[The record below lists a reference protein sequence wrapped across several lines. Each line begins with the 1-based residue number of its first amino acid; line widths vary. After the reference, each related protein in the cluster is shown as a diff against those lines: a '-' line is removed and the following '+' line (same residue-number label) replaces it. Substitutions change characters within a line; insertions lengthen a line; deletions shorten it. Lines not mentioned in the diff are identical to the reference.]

1 MILKSR
7 LDKIFRLSENG
18 SNAGTEV
25 TAGITTFLTMAYI
38 IVLQPMVLSGR
49 MFGFDTGMDFG
60 AVMTATCIS
69 SAAATAIMGIYA
81 RYPIAQ
87 APGMG
92 ENFFFVFS
100 VLPAVTAAGFSN
112 SWQVGL
118 GIIFVSGILFLA
130 LSLLGVRKVIIDAVS
145 PSMKNAMAVG
155 IGLFIAFIGMQNA
168 GVIVTAATIA
178 STPDGAI
185 ISGGTLVKLNPQI
198 FTVDLLVF
206 ASGLLLTAALYTR
219 KIRGAIILGI
229 IGATFVS
236 IIIKLIESSGLEIA
250 GLHFLSDSRLVKEF
264 TLSLN
269 LFSLPPSIK
278 PTFFK
283 MDILGALSL
292 SMVPFIIIFLF
303 MDMFD
308 TIGTLIGVSEQAGFI
323 KDNRLPRAEKAF
335 LSDAVGTV
343 IGACSGTTTV
353 TSFIESAAGVE
364 QGGRT
369 GLTSIVVALFF
380 LLALF
385 LSPLISMI
393 GSYTTIT
400 APALI
405 VVGSMM
411 IKNVLKIKWDDFSES
426 IPCFLMI
433 TGIPLT
439 YSIADG
445 LTMGFVSYPFIKLL
459 SGKGNNISWFM
470 YLLAILL
477 ILYFVFVRSKV

>member
-1 MILKSR
+1 
-7 LDKIFRLSENG
+7 
-18 SNAGTEV
+18 
-25 TAGITTFLTMAYI
+25 MAYI
-38 IVLQPMVLSGR
+38 IVVQPMVLSGR

-69 SAAATAIMGIYA
+69 AAFATAIMGIYA

-100 VLPAVTAAGFSN
+100 VLPAVSAAGFSD

-118 GIIFVSGILFLA
+118 GVVFISGILFLT
-130 LSLLGVRKVIIDAVS
+130 LSLLGFRKVIISAVS

-155 IGLFIAFIGMQNA
+155 IGVFIAFIGLQNA
-168 GVIVTAATIA
+168 GIIITAATIA
-178 STPDGAI
+178 STPEGPV
-185 ISGGTLVKLNPQI
+185 ISAGTLVKLNPLI
-198 FTVDLLVF
+198 FSADLMVF
-206 ASGLLLTAALYTR
+206 ATGLLITAALHVR
-219 KIRGAIILGI
+219 KVRGSIILGI
-229 IGATFVS
+229 AGATLLTIVL
-236 IIIKLIESSGLEIA
+236 KLLAVYGLDWP
-250 GLHFLSDSRLVKEF
+250 FLFNSRLVKEF
-264 TLSLN
+264 VLSSSV
-269 LFSLPPSIK
+269 FSLPPSLE
-278 PTFFK
+278 PTGFK
-283 MDILGALSL
+283 MDIPGALSL
-292 SMVPFIIIFLF
+292 SMIPFIIIFLF

-323 KDNRLPRAEKAF
+323 KDNKLPRASKAL
-335 LSDAVGTV
+335 LSDAVGTLA
-343 IGACSGTTTV
+343 GACFGTTTV

-369 GLTSIVVALFF
+369 GLTSITVSVFF

-385 LSPLISMI
+385 LSPLITMI

-411 IKNVLKIKWDDFSES
+411 IKNVLKIQWNDFSES
-426 IPCFLMI
+426 IPCFLII

-445 LTMGFVSYPFIKLL
+445 LTLGFVSYPFIKLL
-459 SGKGNNISWFM
+459 SGKGKDVTWFM
-470 YLLAILL
+470 YILALLLV
-477 ILYFVFVRSKV
+477 LYFVFIRSRI

>member
-1 MILKSR
+1 
-7 LDKIFRLSENG
+7 
-18 SNAGTEV
+18 
-25 TAGITTFLTMAYI
+25 MAYI
-38 IVLQPMVLSGR
+38 IVVQPMVLSGR

-69 SAAATAIMGIYA
+69 ASIATAIMGIFA

-118 GIIFVSGILFLA
+118 GVVFISGLLFLA
-130 LSLLGVRKVIIDAVS
+130 LSLLGFRKVIINAVS

-155 IGLFIAFIGMQNA
+155 IGIFIAFIGLQNA
-168 GVIVTAATIA
+168 GIIVTAATIA
-178 STPDGAI
+178 STPGGPV
-185 ISGGTLVKLNPQI
+185 ISAGTLVKLNPSI
-198 FTVDLLVF
+198 ISADLLVF
-206 ASGLLLTAALYTR
+206 VSGLLITSALHVR
-219 KIRGAIILGI
+219 KVRGSIILGI
-229 IGATFVS
+229 AGATVLT
-236 IIIKLIESSGLEIA
+236 IILKLLAGSGLEWP
-250 GLHFLSDSRLVKEF
+250 FLSNSRLAKEF
-264 TLSLN
+264 AFSTSV
-269 LFSLPPSIK
+269 FSLPPSLE
-278 PTFFK
+278 PTMFK
-283 MDILGALSL
+283 MDIGGALSL
-292 SMVPFIIIFLF
+292 SMIPFIVIFLF

-323 KDNRLPRAEKAF
+323 KNNKLPRASKAF
-335 LSDAVGTV
+335 LSDALGTV
-343 IGACSGTTTV
+343 AGACAGTTTV

-369 GLTSIVVALFF
+369 GLTSVTVSFFF

-385 LSPLISMI
+385 ISPLITMI

-405 VVGSMM
+405 IVGSMM
-411 IKNVLKIKWDDFSES
+411 IKNVIKIQWDDFSES
-426 IPCFLMI
+426 IPCFLII

-445 LTMGFVSYPFIKLL
+445 LTMGFVSYPFIKLF
-459 SGKGNNISWFM
+459 SGKGKNVSWFM
-470 YLLAILL
+470 YILAILL
-477 ILYFVFVRSKV
+477 ILYFVLIRSKI

>member
-1 MILKSR
+1 MTYR
-7 LDKIFRLSENG
+7 LEKIFRLSENG
-18 SNAGTEV
+18 SNVSTEI

-38 IVLQPMVLSGR
+38 IVVQPMVLSGR

-69 SAAATAIMGIYA
+69 SAIATAIMGLYA

-118 GIIFVSGILFLA
+118 GIVFISGILFLA
-130 LSLLGVRKVIIDAVS
+130 LSLSGIRKVIIDSVS

-185 ISGGTLVKLNPQI
+185 ISGGTLVKLNPKI
-198 FTVDLLVF
+198 VSVDLIVF
-206 ASGLLLTAALYTR
+206 AAGLLITAALYAR

-229 IGATFVS
+229 AGATFLS
-236 IIIKLIESSGLEIA
+236 ILIKFISDSSLQIA
-250 GLHFLSDSRLVKEF
+250 GSNFLSDSRLIKEF
-264 TLSLN
+264 TLSSTV
-269 LFSLPPSIK
+269 FSLPPSIK
-278 PTFFK
+278 PTIFK
-283 MDILGALSL
+283 MNLSGALSI
-292 SMVPFIIIFLF
+292 SMIPFIIIFLF
-303 MDMFD
+303 MVLFD

-323 KDNRLPRAEKAF
+323 KDNKLPRANKAF

-343 IGACSGTTTV
+343 IGACAGTSTV

-369 GLTSIVVALFF
+369 GLTSITVAVLF

-385 LSPLISMI
+385 LSPLINMI

-400 APALI
+400 SPALI
-405 VVGSMM
+405 IVGSMM
-411 IKNVLKIKWDDFSES
+411 IKNITKIEWNDFSEA

-445 LTMGFVSYPFIKLL
+445 LTMGYVSYPFIKLL
-459 SGKGNNISWFM
+459 SGKRKDVSWFT

-477 ILYFVFVRSKV
+477 ILYFAFIRSKV

>member
-1 MILKSR
+1 LI
-7 LDKIFRLSENG
+7 
-18 SNAGTEV
+18 
-25 TAGITTFLTMAYI
+25 TA
-38 IVLQPMVLSGR
+38 VLYS
-49 MFGFDTGMDFG
+49 
-60 AVMTATCIS
+60 
-69 SAAATAIMGIYA
+69 
-81 RYPIAQ
+81 
-87 APGMG
+87 
-92 ENFFFVFS
+92 
-100 VLPAVTAAGFSN
+100 
-112 SWQVGL
+112 
-118 GIIFVSGILFLA
+118 
-130 LSLLGVRKVIIDAVS
+130 
-145 PSMKNAMAVG
+145 
-155 IGLFIAFIGMQNA
+155 
-168 GVIVTAATIA
+168 
-178 STPDGAI
+178 
-185 ISGGTLVKLNPQI
+185 
-198 FTVDLLVF
+198 
-206 ASGLLLTAALYTR
+206 R

-236 IIIKLIESSGLEIA
+236 VIIKLITSSGLEITKSP
-250 GLHFLSDSRLVKEF
+250 FFYDSRLVKEF
-264 TLSLN
+264 TLSFDL
-269 LFSLPPSIK
+269 LSLPPSIK

-283 MDILGALSL
+283 MDIVGALSL

-323 KDNRLPRAEKAF
+323 KDNKLPRAGKAF

-353 TSFIESAAGVE
+353 TSFIESTAGVE

-369 GLTSIVVALFF
+369 GLTSIVVAILF

-385 LSPLISMI
+385 FSPMISMI

-411 IKNVLKIKWDDFSES
+411 IKNVLKVKWDDFSES

-459 SGKGNNISWFM
+459 SGKGKEVSWIV

-477 ILYFVFVRSKV
+477 ITYFIFVRSKVKAIL

>member
-1 MILKSR
+1 MINNSR

-18 SNAGTEV
+18 SNINTEI

-38 IVLQPMVLSGR
+38 IVVQPMVLSGR

-60 AVMTATCIS
+60 AVMAATCIS
-69 SAAATAIMGIYA
+69 SAVATAIMGIYA

-92 ENFFFVFS
+92 ENFFFIFS

-118 GIIFVSGILFLA
+118 GIVFISGILFLI
-130 LSLLGVRKVIIDAVS
+130 LSLFGIRKIIIDVIS
-145 PSMKNAMAVG
+145 PSMKNAIAVG

-178 STPDGAI
+178 STHDGAI
-185 ISGGTLVKLNPQI
+185 ISGGTLVKLNPDI
-198 FTVDLLVF
+198 FTVDLIVF
-206 ASGLLLTAALYTR
+206 ASGLLITAALYAR

-229 IGATFVS
+229 ISATCVS
-236 IIIKLIESSGLEIA
+236 IIIKLIASSGLEIS
-250 GLHFLSDSRLVKEF
+250 GSHFLSDSRLVKEF
-264 TLSLN
+264 SLSLN

-283 MDILGALSL
+283 MDIVGALSL
-292 SMVPFIIIFLF
+292 SLVPFIIILLF

-323 KDNRLPRAEKAF
+323 KDNKLPRAGKAF

-369 GLTSIVVALFF
+369 GLTSVVVAILF

-385 LSPLISMI
+385 LSPLIFMI

-405 VVGSMM
+405 VVGSVM
-411 IKNVLKIKWDDFSES
+411 IRNVVKIKWDDFTES

-459 SGKGNNISWFM
+459 SGKGKDVGWFI

-477 ILYFVFVRSKV
+477 ILYFIFVRSKG

>member
-1 MILKSR
+1 
-7 LDKIFRLSENG
+7 
-18 SNAGTEV
+18 
-25 TAGITTFLTMAYI
+25 
-38 IVLQPMVLSGR
+38 
-49 MFGFDTGMDFG
+49 
-60 AVMTATCIS
+60 MTATCIS
-69 SAAATAIMGIYA
+69 SALATAIMGIYA

-100 VLPAVTAAGFSN
+100 VLPAITAAGFSN

-118 GIIFVSGILFLA
+118 GIVFISGILFLA
-130 LSLLGVRKVIIDAVS
+130 LSLIGIRKTIIDAVS
-145 PSMKNAMAVG
+145 PSMKNSIAVG

-168 GVIVTAATIA
+168 GIITTAATIA
-178 STPDGAI
+178 STPDGMI
-185 ISGGTLVKLNPQI
+185 ISGGTLVKLNPDI
-198 FTVDLLVF
+198 FTVDIVVF
-206 ASGLLLTAALYTR
+206 ISGLLITAVLYSR

-236 IIIKLIESSGLEIA
+236 IIIKLIASSGLEITESP
-250 GLHFLSDSRLVKEF
+250 FFSDSRLVKEF
-264 TLSLN
+264 TLTFN
-269 LFSLPPSIK
+269 LLSLPPSIK

-283 MDILGALSL
+283 MDIVGALSL

-323 KDNRLPRAEKAF
+323 KDNKLPRAGKAF

-343 IGACSGTTTV
+343 IGACTGTTTV

-369 GLTSIVVALFF
+369 GLTGIVVAILF

-385 LSPLISMI
+385 FSPMISMI

-459 SGKGNNISWFM
+459 SGKGKEVSWIV

-477 ILYFVFVRSKV
+477 IAYFIFVRSKV

>member
-1 MILKSR
+1 
-7 LDKIFRLSENG
+7 
-18 SNAGTEV
+18 
-25 TAGITTFLTMAYI
+25 MAYI
-38 IVLQPMVLSGR
+38 IVVQPMVLSGR

-60 AVMTATCIS
+60 AVMVATCIS
-69 SAAATAIMGIYA
+69 AALATAIMGLYA

-100 VLPAVTAAGFSN
+100 VLPAATAAGIAN

-118 GIIFVSGILFLA
+118 GVVFLSGMLFLVI
-130 LSLLGVRKVIIDAVS
+130 SLLGFRKIIINAVS

-155 IGLFIAFIGMQNA
+155 IGIFIAFIGLQNA
-168 GVIVTAATIA
+168 GIIVSAATIA
-178 STPDGAI
+178 STPEGPV
-185 ISGGTLVKLNPQI
+185 ISGGTLVKLNPAI
-198 FTVDLLVF
+198 ISADLLVF
-206 ASGLLLTAALYTR
+206 ATGLLITTILYAR
-219 KIRGAIILGI
+219 KIRGSIILGI
-229 IGATFVS
+229 VVATVLTV
-236 IIIKLIESSGLEIA
+236 ILKLLADSGVEWS
-250 GLHFLSDSRLVKEF
+250 FLVNSRLVKEF
-264 TLSLN
+264 TFSLN
-269 LFSLPPSIK
+269 IFSLPPSLN
-278 PTFFK
+278 PTLFK
-283 MDILGALSL
+283 MDIAGALSI
-292 SMVPFIIIFLF
+292 SMIPFIIIFLF
-303 MDMFD
+303 MDTFD

-323 KDNRLPRAEKAF
+323 KDNKLPRANKAF
-335 LSDAVGTV
+335 MSDAIGTV
-343 IGACSGTTTV
+343 AGACAGTTTV

-369 GLTSIVVALFF
+369 GLTSVTVSIFF
-380 LLALF
+380 LLAMF

-411 IKNVLKIKWDDFSES
+411 IRNVLKIEWNDFSES
-426 IPCFLMI
+426 IPCFLI
-433 TGIPLT
+433 IAGIPLT

-459 SGKGNNISWFM
+459 SGKRKDVSWFM

-477 ILYFVFVRSKV
+477 ILYFVFIRSRV

>member
-1 MILKSR
+1 
-7 LDKIFRLSENG
+7 
-18 SNAGTEV
+18 
-25 TAGITTFLTMAYI
+25 MAYI
-38 IVLQPMVLSGR
+38 IVVQPMVLSGR

-60 AVMTATCIS
+60 AVMAATCIS
-69 SAAATAIMGIYA
+69 AAIATAIMGLYA

-118 GIIFVSGILFLA
+118 GVVFISGVLFLII
-130 LSLLGVRKVIIDAVS
+130 SLLGFRKVIINAVS

-155 IGLFIAFIGMQNA
+155 IGIFIAFIGLQNA
-168 GVIVTAATIA
+168 GIIVTAATIA
-178 STPDGAI
+178 STPEGPV
-185 ISGGTLVKLNPQI
+185 ISGGTLVKLNPLI
-198 FTVDLLVF
+198 FSADLLVF
-206 ASGLLLTAALYTR
+206 ASGLLITSTLHVR
-219 KIRGAIILGI
+219 KVRGSIILGI
-229 IGATFVS
+229 AGATFLT
-236 IIIKLIESSGLEIA
+236 ILLKLLADSSVEWS
-250 GLHFLSDSRLVKEF
+250 FLSDSRLVKEF
-264 TLSLN
+264 VLSSGI
-269 LFSLPPSIK
+269 FSLPPSLE
-278 PTFFK
+278 PTMFK
-283 MDILGALSL
+283 MDITGALSL
-292 SMVPFIIIFLF
+292 SMIPFIIIFLF
-303 MDMFD
+303 MDLFD
-308 TIGTLIGVSEQAGFI
+308 TIGTLIGVSEQAGLI
-323 KDNRLPRAEKAF
+323 KDNKLPRASRAF
-335 LSDAVGTV
+335 LSDAMGTV
-343 IGACSGTTTV
+343 AGACTGTTTV

-369 GLTSIVVALFF
+369 GLTSVTVSIFF

-385 LSPLISMI
+385 LSPLITMI

-411 IKNVLKIKWDDFSES
+411 IKNVLKIQWDDFSES
-426 IPCFLMI
+426 IPAFLII

-459 SGKGNNISWFM
+459 SGKGKDVRWFM
-470 YLLAILL
+470 YMLAILL
-477 ILYFVFVRSKV
+477 ILYFVYIRSGI

>member
-18 SNAGTEV
+18 SNTGTEI
-25 TAGITTFLTMAYI
+25 TAGITTFMTMAYI
-38 IVLQPMVLSGR
+38 IVVQPMVLSGR
-49 MFGFDTGMDFG
+49 MFGFDTGLDFG

-100 VLPAVTAAGFSN
+100 VLPAVTAAGFAN

-118 GIIFVSGILFLA
+118 GIVFISGILFLA

-155 IGLFIAFIGMQNA
+155 IGIFIAFIGMQNA

-229 IGATFVS
+229 IGATFAS
-236 IIIKLIESSGLEIA
+236 IIIKLIASSGLEIA
-250 GLHFLSDSRLVKEF
+250 GSPFLSDSKLVKEF
-264 TLSLN
+264 ALSLN

-439 YSIADG
+439 YSISDG

-459 SGKGNNISWFM
+459 SGKGKNISWFM

>member
-1 MILKSR
+1 MTSKSR

-18 SNAGTEV
+18 SNVSTEI

-38 IVLQPMVLSGR
+38 IVVQPMVLSGR

-69 SAAATAIMGIYA
+69 SAIATAIMGIYA

-118 GIIFVSGILFLA
+118 GIVFISGILFLA
-130 LSLLGVRKVIIDAVS
+130 LSLSGIRKVIIDAVS

-168 GVIVTAATIA
+168 GIIVTAATIV

-185 ISGGTLVKLNPQI
+185 ISGGTLVKLNPAI
-198 FTVDLLVF
+198 FTVDLIVF
-206 ASGLLLTAALYTR
+206 ASGLLITAALYAR

-229 IGATFVS
+229 AGATFIS
-236 IIIKLIESSGLEIA
+236 IIIKLVSESSLEIA
-250 GLHFLSDSRLVKEF
+250 GSHFLSNSRLVKEF
-264 TLSLN
+264 ALSSTI
-269 LFSLPPSIK
+269 FSLPPSIK
-278 PTFFK
+278 PTLFK
-283 MDILGALSL
+283 MDLTGALSI
-292 SMVPFIIIFLF
+292 SMIPFIVIFLF
-303 MDMFD
+303 MVLFD

-323 KDNRLPRAEKAF
+323 KDNKLPRANKAF
-335 LSDAVGTV
+335 LSDAVATV
-343 IGACSGTTTV
+343 IGACVGTTTV

-369 GLTSIVVALFF
+369 GLTSIVVAIFF

-385 LSPLISMI
+385 LSPLITMI

-405 VVGSMM
+405 IVGSMM
-411 IKNVLKIKWDDFSES
+411 IKNVLKVKWDDYSES

-445 LTMGFVSYPFIKLL
+445 LTMGYVSYPFIKLL
-459 SGKGNNISWFM
+459 SGKGKDVSWFM
-470 YLLAILL
+470 YLLAVLL
-477 ILYFVFVRSKV
+477 ILYFVFIRSKV

>member
-1 MILKSR
+1 
-7 LDKIFRLSENG
+7 
-18 SNAGTEV
+18 
-25 TAGITTFLTMAYI
+25 MAYI
-38 IVLQPMVLSGR
+38 IVVQPMILSGR

-69 SAAATAIMGIYA
+69 AALATAIMGIYA

-118 GIIFVSGILFLA
+118 GVVFISGLLFLA
-130 LSLLGVRKVIIDAVS
+130 LSVLGFRKAIINAVS

-155 IGLFIAFIGMQNA
+155 IGIFIAFIGLQNA
-168 GVIVTAATIA
+168 GIIVSAATIA
-178 STPDGAI
+178 STPGGPV
-185 ISGGTLVKLNPQI
+185 ISGGTLVKLNPVI
-198 FTVDLLVF
+198 TVDLLVF
-206 ASGLLLTAALYTR
+206 AMGLLITSVLHVR
-219 KIRGAIILGI
+219 KVRGSIILGI
-229 IGATFVS
+229 AGATLLTA
-236 IIIKLIESSGLEIA
+236 ILKLLAGSGLEWP
-250 GLHFLSDSRLVKEF
+250 FLSDSRLVKEF
-264 TLSLN
+264 VLSSGI
-269 LFSLPPSIK
+269 FSLPPSLE
-278 PTFFK
+278 PTMFK
-283 MDILGALSL
+283 MDLAGALSL
-292 SMVPFIIIFLF
+292 SMIPFIIIFLF
-303 MDMFD
+303 MDLFD
-308 TIGTLIGVSEQAGFI
+308 TIGTLIGVSEQAGLI
-323 KDNRLPRAEKAF
+323 KDNKLPRAGRAF
-335 LSDAVGTV
+335 LSDAIGTV
-343 IGACSGTTTV
+343 AGACTGTTTV

-369 GLTSIVVALFF
+369 GLTSVTVSIFF

-385 LSPLISMI
+385 LSPLITMI

-411 IKNVLKIKWDDFSES
+411 IKNVLKIQWDDFSES
-426 IPCFLMI
+426 IPAFLI
-433 TGIPLT
+433 IAGIPLT

-459 SGKGNNISWFM
+459 SGKGKDVSWFM

-477 ILYFVFVRSKV
+477 ILYFIYIRSGI

>member
-1 MILKSR
+1 MKKSR
-7 LDKIFRLSENG
+7 LDKAFRLSENG
-18 SNAGTEV
+18 SNAATEI

-38 IVLQPMVLSGR
+38 IVVQPMVLSGQ

-69 SAAATAIMGIYA
+69 SAVATAIMGIYA

-100 VLPAVTAAGFSN
+100 VLPAVTAAGFTN

-118 GIIFVSGILFLA
+118 GIVFISGMLFLI
-130 LSLLGVRKVIIDAVS
+130 LSVLGFRKVIIDAVS

-168 GVIVTAATIA
+168 GVIVSAATIA
-178 STPDGAI
+178 LTPDGSS
-185 ISGGTLVKLNPQI
+185 ISGGTLVKLNPGI
-198 FTVDLLVF
+198 FTVDLIVF
-206 ASGLLLTAALYTR
+206 AAGFLITAALYAR

-229 IGATFVS
+229 AGATIVS
-236 IIIKLIESSGLEIA
+236 IIVKLLSCSGLEIA
-250 GLHFLSDSRLVKEF
+250 EYGFISDSRLIKDF
-264 TLSLN
+264 TLSFN

-278 PTFFK
+278 PTLFK

-292 SMVPFIIIFLF
+292 STTPFIVIFLF

-308 TIGTLIGVSEQAGFI
+308 TTGTLIGVGEQAGFI
-323 KDNRLPRAEKAF
+323 KDNKLPRADKVF
-335 LSDAVGTV
+335 LSDALGTV
-343 IGACSGTTTV
+343 VGACTGTTTV
-353 TSFIESAAGVE
+353 TSFIESVAGVE

-369 GLTSIVVALFF
+369 GLTGITVAVLF

-385 LSPLISMI
+385 FSPLISMI

-405 VVGSMM
+405 IVGSMM
-411 IKNVLKIKWDDFSES
+411 IKNVLKISWDDLTEA

-433 TGIPLT
+433 AGIPLT
-439 YSIADG
+439 YSISDG
-445 LTMGFVSYPFIKLL
+445 LSMGYVSYPFIKLL
-459 SGKGNNISWFM
+459 SGKGKDVSWFM
-470 YLLAILL
+470 YLLAIIL

>member
-1 MILKSR
+1 MTNNGR

-18 SNAGTEV
+18 SNISTEI

-38 IVLQPMVLSGR
+38 IVVQPMVLSGR

-60 AVMTATCIS
+60 AVMAATCIS
-69 SAAATAIMGIYA
+69 SAVATAIMGIYA

-100 VLPAVTAAGFSN
+100 VLPAVTAAGFLN

-118 GIIFVSGILFLA
+118 GIIFISGILFLA
-130 LSLLGVRKVIIDAVS
+130 LSLFGIRKVIIDAVS

-168 GVIVTAATIA
+168 GVIVSAATIA
-178 STPDGAI
+178 STPAGAI
-185 ISGGTLVKLNPQI
+185 ISGGTLVKLNPEI
-198 FTVDLLVF
+198 FSVDLLVF
-206 ASGLLLTAALYTR
+206 GIGLLITAAFYVR

-229 IGATFVS
+229 AGATLFS
-236 IIIKLIESSGLEIA
+236 IIIKLVSCSGLEIA
-250 GLHFLSDSRLVKEF
+250 KSQFLLNSRLVKDF
-264 TLSLN
+264 TLSST
-269 LFSLPPSIK
+269 LFSLPPSIG
-278 PTFFK
+278 PTLFK

-292 SMVPFIIIFLF
+292 SMIPFIIIFLF
-303 MDMFD
+303 MVLFD

-323 KDNRLPRAEKAF
+323 KDNKLPRADKAF
-335 LSDAVGTV
+335 LSDALGTV
-343 IGACSGTTTV
+343 IGACAGTTTV

-369 GLTSIVVALFF
+369 GLTSVTVAILF

-385 LSPLISMI
+385 LSPLIAMI

-405 VVGSMM
+405 IVGSMM
-411 IKNVLKIKWDDFSES
+411 IKNVMKIHWDDLSES

-439 YSIADG
+439 YSISDG

-459 SGKGNNISWFM
+459 SGRGRDVSWLI
-470 YLLAILL
+470 YILAIML
-477 ILYFVFVRSKV
+477 ILYFIFIRSKV

>member
-1 MILKSR
+1 
-7 LDKIFRLSENG
+7 
-18 SNAGTEV
+18 
-25 TAGITTFLTMAYI
+25 MAYI

-69 SAAATAIMGIYA
+69 AAIATAVMGIYA

-100 VLPAVTAAGFSN
+100 VLPAVSAAGFSN

-118 GIIFVSGILFLA
+118 GVVFISGILFLA
-130 LSLLGVRKVIIDAVS
+130 LSLLGFRKVIIDAIS

-155 IGLFIAFIGMQNA
+155 IGIFIAFIGMQNA
-168 GVIVTAATIA
+168 GIIVSAATIA
-178 STPDGAI
+178 STPDGPV
-185 ISGGTLVKLNPQI
+185 ISGGTLVKLNPMI
-198 FTVDLLVF
+198 ISADFIVF
-206 ASGLLLTAALYTR
+206 AAGLLLTSILHVR
-219 KIRGAIILGI
+219 KVRGSIILGI
-229 IGATFVS
+229 AVSTFLA
-236 IIIKLIESSGLEIA
+236 IIFKIIADSGLEWSFI
-250 GLHFLSDSRLVKEF
+250 SDSRLAKEF
-264 TLSLN
+264 VLSSGI
-269 LFSLPPSIK
+269 FSLPPSLK
-278 PTFFK
+278 PTIFK
-283 MDILGALSL
+283 MDIAGALSL
-292 SMVPFIIIFLF
+292 SMIPFIIIFLF

-308 TIGTLIGVSEQAGFI
+308 TVGTLIGVSEQAGFI
-323 KDNRLPRAEKAF
+323 KDNKLPRAGKAF
-335 LSDAVGTV
+335 LSDAIGTV
-343 IGACSGTTTV
+343 VGACAGTTTV

-369 GLTSIVVALFF
+369 GLTSITVSVFF

-385 LSPLISMI
+385 LSPLITMI

-411 IKNVLKIKWDDFSES
+411 IKNVINIHWSDFSES
-426 IPCFLMI
+426 IPCFLII

-459 SGKGNNISWFM
+459 SCKRKDVSWFM
-470 YLLAILL
+470 YILAILL
-477 ILYFVFVRSKV
+477 VLYFIFIRSRI

>member
-1 MILKSR
+1 MTNNSQ

-18 SNAGTEV
+18 SNVRTEI
-25 TAGITTFLTMAYI
+25 TAGMTTFLTMAYI
-38 IVLQPMVLSGR
+38 IIVQPMVLSGR

-60 AVMTATCIS
+60 AVMTATCIT
-69 SAAATAIMGIYA
+69 SAVATAIMGIYA

-118 GIIFVSGILFLA
+118 GIVFISGILFLA
-130 LSLLGVRKVIIDAVS
+130 LSLFGIRKVIIDAVS
-145 PSMKNAMAVG
+145 PSMKNAIAVG

-168 GVIVTAATIA
+168 GVIISAATIA
-178 STPDGAI
+178 STPDGPI

-198 FTVDLLVF
+198 FSVDLIVF
-206 ASGLLLTAALYTR
+206 ATGLLITAALYAR

-236 IIIKLIESSGLEIA
+236 IIIKLVASSGSGIA
-250 GLHFLSDSRLVKEF
+250 ESYFFTNSRLIKDF
-264 TLSLN
+264 TLSST

-283 MDILGALSL
+283 MDILGALSI
-292 SMVPFIIIFLF
+292 SMIPFIIIFLF

-323 KDNRLPRAEKAF
+323 KDNKLPRAGKAF
-335 LSDAVGTV
+335 VSDAVGTV
-343 IGACSGTTTV
+343 IGACTGTTTV

-369 GLTSIVVALFF
+369 GLTSIFVAIFF

-385 LSPLISMI
+385 LSPLINMI

-411 IKNVLKIKWDDFSES
+411 IKNILKIRWDDFSES

-439 YSIADG
+439 YSISDG
-445 LTMGFVSYPFIKLL
+445 LTMGFVSYPFMKLL
-459 SGKGNNISWFM
+459 SGRGRDISWLI
-470 YLLAILL
+470 YVLAIML
-477 ILYFVFVRSKV
+477 ILYFILIRSKV

>member
-1 MILKSR
+1 MVTNR

-18 SNAGTEV
+18 SNVSTEI

-38 IVLQPMVLSGR
+38 IVVQPMVLSGR
-49 MFGFDTGMDFG
+49 MFGFATGMDFG

-69 SAAATAIMGIYA
+69 SAVATAIMGIYA

-100 VLPAVTAAGFSN
+100 VLPAATAAGFSN

-118 GIIFVSGILFLA
+118 GIIFISGILFLA
-130 LSLLGVRKVIIDAVS
+130 LSLFGIRKIIIDAVS
-145 PSMKNAMAVG
+145 PSMKNAIAVG
-155 IGLFIAFIGMQNA
+155 IGFFIAFIGMQNA
-168 GVIVTAATIA
+168 GVIISAATIV

-185 ISGGTLVKLNPQI
+185 ISGGTLVKLNPDI
-198 FTVDLLVF
+198 FSVDLFVF
-206 ASGLLLTAALYTR
+206 ATGLLITAALYAR

-229 IGATFVS
+229 TGTTLIC
-236 IIIKLIESSGLEIA
+236 IIFKLISSSGLEIA
-250 GLHFLSDSRLVKEF
+250 QSHFLTNSRLVKDF
-264 TLSLN
+264 TLSST
-269 LFSLPPSIK
+269 LFSLPPSIE
-278 PTFFK
+278 PTLFK
-283 MDILGALSL
+283 MDLAGALSL
-292 SMVPFIIIFLF
+292 SMIPFIVIFLF
-303 MDMFD
+303 MVLFD

-323 KDNRLPRAEKAF
+323 KDNKLPRADKAF
-335 LSDAVGTV
+335 LSDALGTV
-343 IGACSGTTTV
+343 IGACAGTTTV

-369 GLTSIVVALFF
+369 GLTSVVVAIFF

-411 IKNVLKIKWDDFSES
+411 IKNVLKIKWDDFSEA
-426 IPCFLMI
+426 IPCFLII

-439 YSIADG
+439 YSISDG
-445 LTMGFVSYPFIKLL
+445 LTMGFVSYPFIKFL
-459 SGKGNNISWFM
+459 SGKGRDVSWLIYILAFM
-470 YLLAILL
+470 L
-477 ILYFVFVRSKV
+477 ILYFVFIRSKV